1 MNDVISA
8 ITTVG
13 FPIVAAMV
21 CFYAFIKALKYLY
34 DKERQSL
41 LDTIDKIGALTL
53 AVEKNSEALREL
65 VAEIREREVNS

>member
-1 MNDVISA
+1 MNDIITA

-13 FPIVAAMV
+13 FPIVACLG
-21 CFYAFIKALKYLY
+21 CFSVFIKALKYLY

-53 AVEKNSEALREL
+53 AVEKNSEAIRDLVVEL
-65 VAEIREREVNS
+65 NKGEG